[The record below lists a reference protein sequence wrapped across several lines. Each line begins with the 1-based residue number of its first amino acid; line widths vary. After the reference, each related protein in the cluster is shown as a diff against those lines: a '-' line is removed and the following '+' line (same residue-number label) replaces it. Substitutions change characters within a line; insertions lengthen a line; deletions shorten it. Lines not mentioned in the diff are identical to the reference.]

1 MAGTVLVVGAS
12 GLIGTAA
19 VDAFLDAGW
28 DVIAVSRRKPET
40 FSARPFTHLAVDLQD
55 ERACAECFGQLAS
68 VTHVVYTAVYEMPGL
83 IPGWSDPRQMET
95 NLRMLRN
102 LLEPLSKAA
111 RLQHLTLLQG
121 TKAYGMQPTR
131 VGDAVRLNPMRT
143 PARERH
149 PRVAHA
155 NFYWLQEDYLQAKAS
170 EAGFAW
176 TIFRPTIVIGPNV
189 GVVMNTIPVIGIY
202 AALCREEGLP
212 FGYPGHLSFVREAVD
227 VRLIGRAA
235 VWATQTP
242 AAHGEHYNLTN
253 GEVFSWRDLWPS
265 MAEFLGVEQGPD
277 RPVRMA
283 EYLPSRAQVWDRI
296 VERHGLRKLAMAELL
311 GESHHSADLRF
322 GYGLTQPP
330 PPVFVSTVKIKQ
342 AGFTDT
348 YDTELAVKHWLGVLM
363 DRKILPPPPAR

>member
-1 MAGTVLVVGAS
+1 MAKTVLVVGAS

-40 FSARPFTHLAVDLQD
+40 FSTRAFRHVPVDLQD
-55 ERACAECFGQLAS
+55 AKACEESFAQLAS
-68 VTHVVYTAVYEMPGL
+68 VTHVVYTAVYEKPGL
-83 IPGWSDPRQMET
+83 IAGWSDPEQMET
-95 NLRMLRN
+95 NRRMLRN
-102 LLEPLSKAA
+102 VVEPLAKVA
-111 RLQHLTLLQG
+111 RIEHLTLLQG
-121 TKAYGMQPTR
+121 TKAYGIRPTK
-131 VGDAVRLNPMRT
+131 VGDAVRTNPMRV

-155 NFYWLQEDYLQAKAS
+155 NFYWLQEDYIREKAAQ
-170 EAGFAW
+170 AGFAW

-189 GVVMNTIPVIGIY
+189 GVAMNTIPVIGVY

-227 VRLIGRAA
+227 VRLIARAA
-235 VWATQTP
+235 LWAAQTP
-242 AAHGEHYNLTN
+242 AARGEHFNLTN

-265 MAEFLGVEQGPD
+265 MAECLGVELGPD

-283 EYLPSRAQVWDRI
+283 EYLPSRARLWEHI
-296 VERHGLRKLAMAELL
+296 VERHGLRRLTMAQIL

-322 GYGLTQPP
+322 GYGLTELPP
-330 PPVFVSTVKIKQ
+330 PIFVSTVKIKQ

-363 DRKILPPPPAR
+363 ERGIIPRA